1 VPILVA
7 RVFAVVE
14 AVLLQLV
21 VVLGEVAGSD

>member
-1 VPILVA
+1 MPILIA
-7 RVFAVVE
+7 RIFAVVQ